1 MSPGSYLLSRDLSSD
16 YHRRADVSLP
26 GSEWG
31 RVGPSGCDH
40 QAAKGMGGGGG
51 WVPLVSLFRLSG
63 VRAAVL
69 CVGGAWGLFWGGQ
82 VGIRVA
88 GGGKWGGFR
97 FVSESCF

>member
-69 CVGGAWGLFWGGQ
+69 CGGGLGAFWGGRLASAWQ
-82 VGIRVA
+82 
-88 GGGKWGGFR
+88 GGEMGWFP
-97 FVSESCF
+97 FCF